1 MKFEI
6 LIVVATMFLIANT
19 YHDGKYVTLL
29 KSWKKYYQMIG
40 IAFVGLSSYA
50 YIKKYP
56 SESRG
61 FLQSATSAI
70 RHMPLDRETGDFL
83 TPIMNITTKSLFGTG
98 NMSTLQA
105 NPNPLGLK
113 QERVYSPQQK
123 RMLNSGGNST
133 KRSVSETKKKYV
145 ASQQDWKCKNCSQK
159 LPAWFEVDHK
169 IRLERGGSNHIDNL
183 VALCRDC
190 HGKKTAFENF

>member
-6 LIVVATMFLIANT
+6 IIIAVTLFLIANT
-19 YHDGKYVTLL
+19 YHEGKYVQLL

-40 IAFVGLSSYA
+40 IGFVGLSAYA

-56 SESRG
+56 ANSRG
-61 FLQSATSAI
+61 LLQNANGFI
-70 RHMPLDRETGDFL
+70 KYMPIDKEAGDFL
-83 TPIMNITTKSLFGTG
+83 TPVL
-98 NMSTLQA
+98 NMSKDSFFGPYNNVNYNTTNIGGMSQA
-105 NPNPLGLK
+105 GIT
-113 QERVYSPQQK
+113 PQHK
-123 RMLNSGGNST
+123 RMLNSGSGQTKT

-145 ASQQDWKCKNCSQK
+145 ASQQDWKCGKCGCK

-169 IRLERGGSNHIDNL
+169 RRLDSGGDNHIDNL

-190 HGKKTAFENF
+190 HGEKTAFENF